1 MHIRVSVEEI
11 QGQDLF
17 KTPELKTSIF
27 SFPDLLL
34 NAFEILILN
43 QVFLSFFSLI
53 QKNNYRM
60 QLLSCACARGWER
73 RKKNNSFAKL
83 AECMPVR
90 KFTNYSDYSKRLTP
104 QGITSQQ

>member
-73 RKKNNSFAKL
+73 RKK
-83 AECMPVR
+83 
-90 KFTNYSDYSKRLTP
+90 
-104 QGITSQQ
+104 ITVLPN